1 MEANKII
8 PTAASRKERQSNFEL
23 LRVLAMTVM
32 IGHHFSVHGG
42 YDFASTELT
51 LVKLW
56 HYFFYYSGK
65 IAFVAVVL
73 ISGYFLVMDTS
84 RKIHWGKLLKL
95 WVQISFYS
103 SVIYLGNALY
113 TGEFS
118 ALQCFYSFLPI
129 TRREWWFA
137 SAYFVLFITYPYINI
152 LLHSLD
158 KKKYQQLV
166 LLLMAIWCVC
176 PTITKSDLESNRYLL
191 LVLLYIVA
199 GYLRLHGLSDGATKR
214 LGWAAWG
221 IAAVSFLTA
230 MVFTVL
236 GSRFPFLAENS
247 AHLFGTNKFPTLIM
261 AIYVFVVFSKLKI
274 KNNQL
279 INRLASTMFGVYL
292 IHDSTIIRP
301 LLWQK
306 RFHWI
311 VHYNSLGV
319 IPYSIAV
326 VLVVYGVCSLIDI
339 LRQETVE
346 RLYLHIAKRC
356 SPKVTE
362 LFQRTSDW
370 FTEFFFGE

>member
-1 MEANKII
+1 MEK
-8 PTAASRKERQSNFEL
+8 SL
-23 LRVLAMTVM
+23 LGIT
-32 IGHHFSVHGG
+32 G
-42 YDFASTELT
+42 Y
-51 LVKLW
+51 
-56 HYFFYYSGK
+56 
-65 IAFVAVVL
+65 
-73 ISGYFLVMDTS
+73 IS
-84 RKIHWGKLLKL
+84 
-95 WVQISFYS
+95 
-103 SVIYLGNALY
+103 A
-113 TGEFS
+113 
-118 ALQCFYSFLPI
+118 
-129 TRREWWFA
+129 
-137 SAYFVLFITYPYINI
+137 ITYY
-152 LLHSLD
+152 LCVYFEYDEHA
-158 KKKYQQLV
+158 YTV
-166 LLLMAIWCVC
+166 LLL
-176 PTITKSDLESNRYLL
+176 
-191 LVLLYIVA
+191 
-199 GYLRLHGLSDGATKR
+199 
-214 LGWAAWG
+214 
-221 IAAVSFLTA
+221 
-230 MVFTVL
+230 
-236 GSRFPFLAENS
+236 
-247 AHLFGTNKFPTLIM
+247 TLIVLM